1 MEKLKFR
8 KIELSDKSRADELL
22 RRSDFRGCEYTF
34 GNNFAWSNE
43 FNLEVCFTDNFYFL
57 KRGVGDSVGFIYPA
71 GSGSIQTAVR
81 LLSEYASENNLPL
94 RISANAEIT
103 RKIVELFPE
112 VTAELNRD
120 LCDYVYSAEDLVNLG
135 GRKYHS
141 KRNHLSRFYENNWS
155 FEPLFSDNI
164 NECLDMNNK
173 WAEQSIDYSNPNDV
187 KDKRDELQV
196 AARSLKNFEKLGYIG
211 GVIRVNGEVN
221 AYTFGEP
228 SSADC
233 FVVHVEKALRDFQGT
248 YTAINREFVRSL
260 GGKYKYIN
268 REEDTGSEN
277 LRKAKMS
284 YHPVFFEEKYDITF
298 GGKI

>member
-1 MEKLKFR
+1 MAELKFR
-8 KIELSDKSRADELL
+8 EIELNDKSRADELL
-22 RRSDFRGCEYTF
+22 QRSGFRGGEYTF
-34 GNNFAWSNE
+34 GNNFAWSDE
-43 FNLEVCFTDNFYFL
+43 FNVEVCFTDDLYFL
-57 KRGVGDSVGFIYPA
+57 KRGEGDSVVFVYPA
-71 GSGSIQTAVR
+71 GNGSVQTAVS

-103 RKIVELFPE
+103 QKIVELFPE

-120 LCDYVYSAEDLVNLG
+120 LCDYVYLAEDLVNLG

-155 FEPLFSDNI
+155 FEPLSTDNI
-164 NECLDMNNK
+164 SECLEMNNK
-173 WAEQSIDYSNPNDV
+173 WAAQSIDYNNPNDV

-196 AARSLKNFEKLGYIG
+196 VVRSLKSFNQLGYIG

-228 SSADC
+228 SSSDC

-248 YTAINREFVRSL
+248 YAAINREFVKSL
-260 GGKYKYIN
+260 GEKYKYIN

-284 YHPVFFEEKYDITF
+284 YHPVFLEEKYDITF
-298 GGKI
+298 GGKL

>member
-1 MEKLKFR
+1 MAELKFR
-8 KIELSDKSRADELL
+8 QIELNDKSRADELL
-22 RRSDFRGCEYTF
+22 HRSDFRGCEYTF
-34 GNNFAWSNE
+34 GNNFVWSDE
-43 FNLEVCFTDNFYFL
+43 FNVEVCFTDDFYFL
-57 KRGVGDSVGFIYPA
+57 KRGEGDSVGFVYPA
-71 GSGSIQTAVR
+71 GSGSIQTAVS
-81 LLSEYASENNLPL
+81 LLSEYSSELKIPL

-112 VTAELNRD
+112 ATAELNRD
-120 LCDYVYSAEDLVNLG
+120 LCDYVYLAEDLVNLG

-155 FEPLFSDNI
+155 FEPLSVDNI
-164 NECLDMNNK
+164 TECLEMNNK

-187 KDKRDELQV
+187 KDKSDELQV
-196 AARSLKNFEKLGYIG
+196 VVRSLNNFNQLGYIG

-221 AYTFGEP
+221 AYTFGE
-228 SSADC
+228 SSSQDC

-248 YTAINREFVRSL
+248 YAAINREFVKSL

-277 LRKAKMS
+277 LRKAKLS
-284 YHPVFFEEKYDITF
+284 YHPVFLEEKYDITF
-298 GGKI
+298 GGKL